1 MFFGYNSANMAEL
14 KRTIPIE
21 NRQPELL
28 VKELRQVLRRYEQE
42 DSDTRYDT
50 FERHILP
57 RLQALERDG
66 IPPAVQSELRVLMQ
80 DFVATSSAS
89 VDFVDSVQVSGLGHI
104 LNEKVTTPEP
114 QPALHEQLFAE
125 NGGIQSLTAV
135 EIFGSNLK
143 DEDSVRK
150 NAGKIESRLADI
162 QDKKPA
168 RDLTNDILA
177 TMNQYLREHQTDIDP
192 TQLTQSAADHEYFSN
207 DDLVDIAIRRYLKA
221 VLSFDTKRS
230 RFSVLKGMRISLQ
243 DVLMESTLVV
253 KDIFSLDQK
262 DGLGGELEEL
272 LHKIIGK
279 HLMSNWYENQ
289 EVLYQTGRTAR
300 DAA

>member
-1 MFFGYNSANMAEL
+1 MFFGFTSANMAEL

-28 VKELRQVLRRYEQE
+28 VRELRQVLRRYEQE

-66 IPPAVQSELRVLMQ
+66 IPLAVQSELRVLMQ

-177 TMNQYLREHQTDIDP
+177 TMNQYLREHQADIDP

-272 LHKIIGK
+272 LYKIIGK
-279 HLMSNWYENQ
+279 HLMSNWYETQ
-289 EVLYQTGRTAR
+289 EALYQASRTSGDVA
-300 DAA
+300 